1 MILWWLEWYSKPHLK
16 TTSELSAVGAKWDV
30 ENTPKPTRLTVSL
43 PQDGFGLVRLKY
55 CSPSEQ
61 NPKCMFVEQSYFQG
75 QLCYALN
82 IDVKIFQLCIPIW
95 LCGLDRTIEHVV
107 NLLWHWGTTS
117 CASKQSNIEIR
128 TQINSSLLLD
138 LPKSNQIALWGKFTL
153 KTDIF
158 TQSDNLLSLVTM
170 YCHIKDDIWCVHCL
184 YQFIWKSTADIFMLE
199 AQWSVEQLNILALHW
214 HNDERTIL

>member
-1 MILWWLEWYSKPHLK
+1 
-16 TTSELSAVGAKWDV
+16 
-30 ENTPKPTRLTVSL
+30 
-43 PQDGFGLVRLKY
+43 
-55 CSPSEQ
+55 
-61 NPKCMFVEQSYFQG
+61 MFVEQGYFQG

-95 LCGLDRTIEHVV
+95 LCGFDRTIELVV

-117 CASKQSNIEIR
+117 CASKQSKIEIK
-128 TQINSSLLLD
+128 TQIDSSLLLD

-158 TQSDNLLSLVTM
+158 TQPDIRLSLVTM

-214 HNDERTIL
+214 HNEERTIL